1 MRISKFQLKLTL
13 IFWLVLLVP
22 AVTATLL
29 TRYFLMIETT
39 VMNVDQKAEAVLQDT
54 SVIAEDIIEKG
65 KEECLFIAQ
74 NISDTLSKEGVTSTD
89 STEKLQ
95 QLEKVVGLRNETQLL
110 VLSKIIKF
118 AILTQCR

>member
-1 MRISKFQLKLTL
+1 MRISRFQLKLTL

-54 SVIAEDIIEKG
+54 RVIAEDIIEKG

>member
-1 MRISKFQLKLTL
+1 
-13 IFWLVLLVP
+13 
-22 AVTATLL
+22 
-29 TRYFLMIETT
+29 MIETT